1 MRTHPYS
8 GDPAL
13 GTAFISQ
20 SYVKIKW
27 EWLIFLSVVEVLSI
41 IFLAAIIIE
50 TKKEKMAILKS
61 SSLASMC
68 ALSEESKNYIGAIK
82 SRGEVLEK
90 ASGLEVRLENDGR
103 DRWTLVMEDSS
114 AD

>member
-20 SYVKIKW
+20 SYVKSKW
-27 EWLIFLSVVEVLSI
+27 EWLIFLSVVEDLSI
-41 IFLAAIIIE
+41 ILLTATIIE
-50 TKKEKMAILKS
+50 TRKEKIAILKS
-61 SSLASMC
+61 SYLASMC

-82 SRGEVLEK
+82 SRGEVLYK
-90 ASGLEVRLENDGR
+90 ASCIEVRLENDGS
-103 DRWTLVMEDSS
+103 DRWTLMMEDST
-114 AD
+114 AH